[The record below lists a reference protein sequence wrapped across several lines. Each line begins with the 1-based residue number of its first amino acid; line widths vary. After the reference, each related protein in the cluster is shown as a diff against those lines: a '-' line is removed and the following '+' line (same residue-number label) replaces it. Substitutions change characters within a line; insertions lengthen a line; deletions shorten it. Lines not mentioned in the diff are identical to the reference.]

1 MITELE
7 MKEWLDG
14 WFFSID
20 FRTGGVISTAVN
32 KGFIPD
38 HKPRWFDFDE
48 DDGPRV
54 NGNVHK
60 WTVEQDDFI
69 IERREAGDTFG
80 VIASQIGISDT
91 AVLKRYKIV
100 CTQRGIKKM
109 PRNHGRPRKHSEEVE
124 NAVVTARLAGKSFND
139 IAILVRLS
147 RNAVYEIYRT
157 YRTRMDKQRHLE
169 RRAAA

>member
-1 MITELE
+1 MTTECE

-20 FRTGGVISTAVN
+20 YRTGGVVSTAVN
-32 KGFIPD
+32 KAHIPD

-60 WTVEQDDFI
+60 WTEEQDDFI
-69 IERREAGDTFG
+69 VGRREAGDTFA
-80 VIASQIGISDT
+80 VIASQIGLSDS
-91 AVLKRYKIV
+91 AVLKRYKVV

-109 PRNHGRPRKHSEEVE
+109 PRCHGRPRKHPAEVE
-124 NAVVTARLAGKSFND
+124 AAIVNGRMAGKSFSD
-139 IAILVRLS
+139 IADLVKLPRGT
-147 RNAVYEIYRT
+147 VYDIYRT
-157 YRTRMDKQRHLE
+157 YRSRMDKERHMA